1 MIKPLNLSVLANLD
15 SFVLGKHPIALGRN
29 FLLSALVLGGVS
41 GRLPAAS
48 DFGMP
53 SGTRVVIGSVE
64 LTIPEV
70 EAEIPFVQTQKERTA
85 TNRKSNQKHLA
96 REQSGPSTPESLTLR
111 GDSLGTSTAERDV
124 LSLGVKSVGDATAPD
139 KAFRSGPL
147 HPFSVGAEV
156 GILSFFSGS
165 VAWRFSDH
173 FGLRGG
179 FNRFAYDIS
188 EDLDDVSYSLK
199 LKMQSQPLL
208 LDVHPWS
215 ERSFR
220 LSFGIL
226 FNQNQFSASASPT
239 ADVEIGNTTYTPAQ
253 VGSLNLSVKQRAVSP
268 YLGMGGNLFYF
279 DNNHQWAFTHEVGVA
294 WTGKPKVSLSASG
307 AVPQADLESER
318 QKIADDLSKLVILPI
333 IKFGISY
340 SF

>member
-1 MIKPLNLSVLANLD
+1 MIKTLSLSVVANLD
-15 SFVLGKHPIALGRN
+15 SLVFGKHPRAAGRN
-29 FLLSALVLGGVS
+29 FVLSALLLGGLS
-41 GRLPAAS
+41 SRLQAAS
-48 DFGMP
+48 DFGIP
-53 SGTRVVIGSVE
+53 SGMRVVVGSIE
-64 LTIPEV
+64 LTVP
-70 EAEIPFVQTQKERTA
+70 EAEPEIALPQAVKERTS
-85 TNRKSNQKHLA
+85 TSRKFSHQDVAKAPLGS
-96 REQSGPSTPESLTLR
+96 RPTDSLTLR
-111 GDSLGTSTAERDV
+111 GDFSGSSTSAKDV
-124 LSLGVKSVGDATAPD
+124 LSLGVQSGGGTTALD
-139 KAFRSGPL
+139 QTVRTGPP

-179 FNRFAYDIS
+179 FNRFGYKTS

-220 LSFGIL
+220 LSFGVL
-226 FNQNQFSASASPT
+226 FNQNQFSASANPT

-279 DNNHQWAFTHEVGVA
+279 DSTHQWAFTHEVGVA

-307 AVPQADLESER
+307 AVPQADLENER
-318 QKIADDLSKLVILPI
+318 QKISDDISKLVILPI
-333 IKFGISY
+333 IKFGINY